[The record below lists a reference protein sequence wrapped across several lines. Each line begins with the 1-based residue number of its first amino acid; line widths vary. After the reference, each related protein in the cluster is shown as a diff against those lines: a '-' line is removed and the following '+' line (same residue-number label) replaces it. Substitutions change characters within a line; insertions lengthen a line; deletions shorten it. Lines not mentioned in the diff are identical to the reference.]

1 MDAKRKD
8 RLAIAKALADESRDG
23 VILFDADGRV
33 LHQNATAAALLSEA
47 ALRAELARA
56 LETTCVAVLGA
67 GERQQFALN
76 GLAMAAAPLPSGET
90 AKPIGVLTMWA
101 RPAMPSGVDLRERFG
116 FTPREAEVA
125 LLLTE
130 RRTDAEI
137 ASALGISWH
146 TVRSHIERIFSVL
159 GCHTRREA
167 AARLRHHA

>member
-1 MDAKRKD
+1 MHPKRWD
-8 RLAIAKALADESRDG
+8 QLAIVRALADESRDG
-23 VILFDADGRV
+23 VILFDGEGRV
-33 LHQNATAAALLSEA
+33 LHQNATATALLSELE
-47 ALRAELARA
+47 LRAELTAA
-56 LETTCVAVLGA
+56 LKSTCVAVLGA
-67 GERQQFALN
+67 GERQRFNLN
-76 GLAMAAAPLPSGET
+76 GLAMAAAPLPS
-90 AKPIGVLTMWA
+90 ADAAQPIGVLTMWSRSA
-101 RPAMPSGVDLRERFG
+101 LPSGVDLRERFG

-125 LLLTE
+125 LLLAE